1 MQNSLLQADAFQ
13 PFMKLMQANMELLT
27 RYAFS
32 PEAATEAMR
41 NFQAI
46 LSPSQDSLSKLA
58 APQAFVGLVQGLTQN
73 YTEFLAEI
81 SQTAYGAMFQGPLA
95 LMQQMQAAGSS
106 MAEMA
111 TRGGKGR

>member
-1 MQNSLLQADAFQ
+1 MQNSPLQADALQ

-46 LSPSQDSLSKLA
+46 LSPGQDSFAKMA
-58 APQAFVGLVQGLTQN
+58 PPQALVGLVQGLTQN
-73 YTEFLAEI
+73 YTQFLAEI

-95 LMQQMQAAGSS
+95 LMQQMQAAGGNFVD
-106 MAEMA
+106 MA
-111 TRGGKGR
+111 TRGTRAR

>member
-1 MQNSLLQADAFQ
+1 MQNSPFQADALQ
-13 PFMKLMQANMELLT
+13 PFMKLMQANMDLLT

-46 LSPSQDSLSKLA
+46 LSPGEDAFSKMA
-58 APQAFVGLVQGLTQN
+58 PPQALVGLVQGLTQN
-73 YTEFLAEI
+73 YTQFLAEI

-95 LMQQMQAAGSS
+95 LMQQMQAAGGNFVD
-106 MAEMA
+106 MA
-111 TRGGKGR
+111 TRGTRAR